1 MYGGLIVIL
10 CPVFY
15 WIRVR
20 RHAEDSTG
28 SWNSSCT
35 ISTCVFESLLP
46 YSPNTLLAW
55 RISTS
60 AITHGDHFSD
70 GEGKNKCYVRTFVKV
85 IMLLSKRNVL
95 MCMVTPYWQ
104 YRFVFLT
111 NLWGQRGCTVP
122 CGAHAPLIHLKNK
135 MKKREKMNK
144 VNQLHISGVLNAI
157 FFMSLNVKHGSKK
170 CRWRT
175 LRRFL
180 HVLHESHTHIKQCF
194 SYTNTLHTQE

>member
-15 WIRVR
+15 LISVW
-20 RHAEDSTG
+20 RHTEDSTG

-60 AITHGDHFSD
+60 AITHRDHFSD
-70 GEGKNKCYVRTFVKV
+70 GEGKQMLSQDFRKV
-85 IMLLSKRNVL
+85 ITLLSKRNVL
-95 MCMVTPYWQ
+95 MCMVTPLLTIQ
-104 YRFVFLT
+104 VCVFKLTSEDKEDVLYRVELILLSST
-111 NLWGQRGCTVP
+111 WRTKWKKETV
-122 CGAHAPLIHLKNK
+122 
-135 MKKREKMNK
+135 NK

-157 FFMSLNVKHGSKK
+157 FF
-170 CRWRT
+170 
-175 LRRFL
+175 
-180 HVLHESHTHIKQCF
+180 HVLKREIWK
-194 SYTNTLHTQE
+194 